1 MNHVSRL
8 PADRERSF
16 GLSVGTVLLGVAAV
30 LLWRGRPGAAEIAAA
45 GAVLVVFGYFAPGA
59 LKWPSAAWWRFAM
72 VLGYVNARIILTVV
86 FVLVLT
92 PIGLVWRLIRRDPLA
107 RRREHWAG
115 WVPHPGRYRN
125 TAHYTKMY

>member
-1 MNHVSRL
+1 MAWILVRRF
-8 PADRERSF
+8 AF
-16 GLSVGTVLLGVAAV
+16 AV
-30 LLWRGRPGAAEIAAA
+30 PVIAFS
-45 GAVLVVFGYFAPGA
+45 GM
-59 LKWPSAAWWRFAM
+59 FAM